1 MIGVIR
7 AMNAR
12 KKIVWSDAPHGKNGY
27 IANGMKCADRKNVF
41 PNDDWTEED
50 YEHFKAV
57 VEALEQMCLIKEMH
71 KS

>member
-1 MIGVIR
+1 MSKYEKALERI
-7 AMNAR
+7 
-12 KKIVWSDAPHGKNGY
+12 K
-27 IANGMKCADRKNVF
+27 KNVF

-50 YEHFKAV
+50 YEHFKTV